1 MRRELR
7 DINGFTK
14 GDPCRVQGMVL
25 ERAVRLNAEFVC
37 SYTTRDG
44 EEIAVVRLNC
54 RDPWQRHTDTINVP
68 LSTVKHK

>member
-1 MRRELR
+1 
-7 DINGFTK
+7 
-14 GDPCRVQGMVL
+14 MVL
-25 ERAVRLNAEFVC
+25 ERSVRLNAVFIC

-44 EEIAVVRLNC
+44 DEIAVVRLNC